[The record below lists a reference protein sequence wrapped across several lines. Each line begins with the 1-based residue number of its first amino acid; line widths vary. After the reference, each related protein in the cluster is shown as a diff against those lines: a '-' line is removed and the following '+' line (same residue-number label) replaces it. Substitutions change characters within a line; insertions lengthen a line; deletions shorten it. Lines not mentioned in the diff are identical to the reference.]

1 MDKKMG
7 SELPTRLYQFFK
19 ENTMTGVASTVDEDG
34 FPRGAPISM
43 FYAVDEKTILMGV
56 QNGSTTFRNARR
68 HGLIALTFISG
79 EDSVF
84 TIQAEVKVFKE
95 KMENSKYIGILCLE
109 IKNLKSNVADDVE
122 VKEGLKLAFRSQ
134 RWKDFVDR
142 ILAELRSYQRGPNG
156 DLIQGEP
163 TGQG

>member
-56 QNGSTTFRNARR
+56 QNGSATFRNAR
-68 HGLIALTFISG
+68 A
-79 EDSVF
+79 
-84 TIQAEVKVFKE
+84 
-95 KMENSKYIGILCLE
+95 M
-109 IKNLKSNVADDVE
+109 
-122 VKEGLKLAFRSQ
+122 
-134 RWKDFVDR
+134 
-142 ILAELRSYQRGPNG
+142 
-156 DLIQGEP
+156 DL
-163 TGQG
+163 

>member
-56 QNGSTTFRNARR
+56 QNGSATFRNARR

-109 IKNLKSNVADDVE
+109 IKNVKSNVADDVE

>member
-1 MDKKMG
+1 
-7 SELPTRLYQFFK
+7 
-19 ENTMTGVASTVDEDG
+19 
-34 FPRGAPISM
+34 
-43 FYAVDEKTILMGV
+43 
-56 QNGSTTFRNARR
+56 
-68 HGLIALTFISG
+68 
-79 EDSVF
+79 
-84 TIQAEVKVFKE
+84 VKVFKE